1 MVVMMII
8 ITIMIMN
15 ELCVCVLRL
24 IGSVI
29 LSVFAH
35 VLLPFKWSEWV
46 SFFAQNCVS
55 ACSLA
60 WVAGITFMLTMTISV
75 LQLREV
81 LHPDFLAKIIR
92 PQEPHMD
99 LINSLVH
106 EGGLLHIRRIAV
118 SCIVYL
124 MLMLLFLVIP
134 VLILHQLCTLIGI
147 DPTFHLKF
155 WYLVPEV
162 QIPLEL
168 LVLHVSFLALL
179 DKRKD
184 LIGRL
189 QHLWLLHVSNY
200 MGATRYLIPL
210 PLYGTAFQPAHNT
223 AATADPTAA
232 AAAAVEENMLPR
244 VGRPLRRPPAGWDLR
259 APHQSVSCHGWTGVD
274 AIIITIVIIIIVI
287 IIVIIML

>member
-1 MVVMMII
+1 
-8 ITIMIMN
+8 
-15 ELCVCVLRL
+15 
-24 IGSVI
+24 
-29 LSVFAH
+29 
-35 VLLPFKWSEWV
+35 
-46 SFFAQNCVS
+46 
-55 ACSLA
+55 
-60 WVAGITFMLTMTISV
+60 MTISV

-118 SCIVYL
+118 SCVVYL
-124 MLMLLFLVIP
+124 MLMMLFLVVP
-134 VLILHQLCTLIGI
+134 VLILRQSCVLLNM

-155 WYLVPEV
+155 WYIVPEV

-168 LVLHVSFLALL
+168 LVLHVSFLAVL

-189 QHLWLLHVSNY
+189 QHLWLVQVSNY

-210 PLYGTAFQPAHNT
+210 PLYGTAFQSPLNNPTDPAAN
-223 AATADPTAA
+223 
-232 AAAAVEENMLPR
+232 EENNMLPR

-259 APHQSVSCHGWTGVD
+259 APQQSVGQTTSFDSH
-274 AIIITIVIIIIVI
+274 I
-287 IIVIIML
+287 

>member
-1 MVVMMII
+1 M
-8 ITIMIMN
+8 T
-15 ELCVCVLRL
+15 
-24 IGSVI
+24 
-29 LSVFAH
+29 
-35 VLLPFKWSEWV
+35 
-46 SFFAQNCVS
+46 FFAQNCVG

-60 WVAGITFMLTMTISV
+60 WVSGITFMLTMTISV

-118 SCIVYL
+118 SCLVYL
-124 MLMLLFLVIP
+124 MLMLLFLAIP
-134 VLILHQLCTLIGI
+134 VLILHQTCTLLSI

-155 WYLVPEV
+155 WYILPEV

-168 LVLHVSFLALL
+168 LVLHVSFLAVL

-189 QHLWLLHVSNY
+189 QHLWLLHLSNY

-210 PLYGTAFQPAHNT
+210 PLYGTAFQPNNNNNYQGNNN
-223 AATADPTAA
+223 TAA
-232 AAAAVEENMLPR
+232 AAADPAAANEENMLPR

-259 APHQSVSCHGWTGVD
+259 APHQSVS
-274 AIIITIVIIIIVI
+274 
-287 IIVIIML
+287 